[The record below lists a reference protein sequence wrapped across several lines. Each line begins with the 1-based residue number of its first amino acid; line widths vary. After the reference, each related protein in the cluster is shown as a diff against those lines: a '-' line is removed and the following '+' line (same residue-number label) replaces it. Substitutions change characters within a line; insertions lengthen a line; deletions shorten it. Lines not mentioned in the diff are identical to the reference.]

1 MCIVFV
7 EYKIEEG
14 FRDSYL
20 EWMEGIKRL
29 HPQLEVYEGTDQS
42 NLFVEIWSGLS
53 EEEYRSLKEL
63 RTGNSKA
70 VEDSNPWSPQDEW
83 VPGGRA
89 KIHIWQFKK
98 VK

>member
-1 MCIVFV
+1 
-7 EYKIEEG
+7 
-14 FRDSYL
+14 
-20 EWMEGIKRL
+20 MEGIKGQ
-29 HPQLEVYEGTDQS
+29 HPQLEVYEGSEQP

-53 EEEYRSLKEL
+53 EEAYHSLKES
-63 RTGNSKA
+63 RTGITA
-70 VEDSNPWSPQDEW
+70 VEENSNPWRLHDEW